1 LIILGDQAVQ
11 KLVTAIHSSP
21 AWHRGHAAIVVVW
34 DENDYA
40 VEPIYNQ
47 VVTIV
52 DTNCGF
58 HQLQSG
64 EFYTHFSL
72 LRSLEGGLG
81 IPCLNHACDA
91 GTNTV
96 SDLFGESDAKDRDTG
111 AR

>member
-1 LIILGDQAVQ
+1 MMENHGYREILGNGNAPFINSY
-11 KLVTAIHSSP
+11 A
-21 AWHRGHAAIVVVW
+21 RW